1 MRALTFL
8 YFVLSMLGLFTGRTP
23 ISFRVQPGDSIHV
36 GKSSQVGKKVSK
48 KLNMDKKQ
56 PESQSSTITSVSLKK
71 NRIKIFYIQ
80 VLPMIFIILSKS
92 TI

>member
-1 MRALTFL
+1 
-8 YFVLSMLGLFTGRTP
+8 MLGFFTGRTP

-36 GKSSQVGKKVSK
+36 GKSAHVGKKVSK

-56 PESQSSTITSVSLKK
+56 PESQSSTITSVSFKTNTYEFYPLLLYFY
-71 NRIKIFYIQ
+71 NIIF
-80 VLPMIFIILSKS
+80 LSTS